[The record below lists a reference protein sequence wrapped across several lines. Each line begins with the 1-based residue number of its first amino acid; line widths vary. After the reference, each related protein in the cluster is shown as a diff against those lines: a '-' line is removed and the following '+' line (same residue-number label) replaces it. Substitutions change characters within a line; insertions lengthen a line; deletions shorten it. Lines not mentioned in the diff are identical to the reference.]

1 MSGTKDVN
9 WRSFVGPQD
18 NGRSIVPE
26 PLGSI
31 FYNPNS
37 WFPPSNPQ
45 DYDDLFKCSNVSN
58 LTAIGLTIP
67 ASREDSIDCV
77 RGDNYSFQSCTIEG
91 SVTIKGAIDGV
102 KLYNCVL
109 SGTVELGQY
118 DNYWKFGRAPTKNV
132 LLHCCCSPDGKPIR
146 VKVWDAD
153 TPYVVST
160 NVKII
165 KIPKWIWLPYFL
177 FRRLTNPKAV

>member
-9 WRSFVGPQD
+9 WRSYVGPQD
-18 NGRSIVPE
+18 NGRTITSE
-26 PLGSI
+26 D
-31 FYNPNS
+31 
-37 WFPPSNPQ
+37 WQAPSNPKE
-45 DYDDLFKCSNVSN
+45 YDDLFKCSNVDG
-58 LTAIGLTIP
+58 LTARGLTIP

-77 RGDNYSFQSCTIEG
+77 RGNGYSFQSCTIEG

-102 KLYNCVL
+102 KIYNCVI

-118 DNYWKFGRAPTKNV
+118 DNYWKFGRAPTKGA
-132 LLHCCCSPDGKPIR
+132 LLHSCCSPDDKPIR

-153 TPYVVST
+153 MPYVVST
-160 NVKII
+160 NVKITR
-165 KIPKWIWLPYFL
+165 IPKWIWLPYFL

>member
-1 MSGTKDVN
+1 MNTSDTN
-9 WRSFVGPQD
+9 WRSYVGPAD
-18 NGRSIVPE
+18 NGKVVTSE
-26 PLGSI
+26 D
-31 FYNPNS
+31 
-37 WFPPSNPQ
+37 WQAPSNPREW
-45 DYDDLFKCSNVSN
+45 DDLFKCSNVDN
-58 LTAIGLTIP
+58 LTAIGLVIP

-77 RGDNYSFQSCTIEG
+77 RGNAYSFKSCVIEG
-91 SVTIKGAIDGV
+91 SVTVKGAIDGL
-102 KLYNCVL
+102 KLYNCVI

-132 LLHCCCSPDGKPIR
+132 LLHSCCSPDGKPIR